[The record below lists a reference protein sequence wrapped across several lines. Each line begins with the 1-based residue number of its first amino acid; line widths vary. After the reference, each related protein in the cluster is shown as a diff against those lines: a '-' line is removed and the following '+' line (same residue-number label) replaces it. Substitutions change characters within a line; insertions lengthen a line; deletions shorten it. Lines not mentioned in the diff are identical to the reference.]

1 MKSNEIIRLI
11 HRGTGGQQG
20 LMATIPASC
29 YKDPPKIVVLDEVR
43 NCNEQNNSNRK
54 YKKRNSEVQ

>member
-1 MKSNEIIRLI
+1 MN
-11 HRGTGGQQG
+11 G

-29 YKDPPKIVVLDEVR
+29 YKDPPKIVVLEEVR